1 MKIAPGLFEWTDG
14 TVRLSI
20 ADVEA
25 KGGELRAWVEVHDGP
40 KRLHYGDYNLRGPRS
55 VTSMV
60 SACSRSQAKI
70 DWTAWLSECCYEAI
84 HDTLEGDPPT
94 ELYAD
99 ASTPPGWMVERLI
112 GDVGATSLVGFGRT
126 GKSLVALAAA
136 CTVCSGDSVWLGLE
150 AERGI
155 VLYLDYE
162 ADEKT
167 HRWRLSQLCRGTG
180 RPCPKGLHYLR
191 PRLPLAK
198 TVASVARHAAT
209 IHATLII
216 VDSVML
222 ARGGDAFGA
231 ETTLAL
237 YAALDRIGLPS
248 LLVDHRAKHSGE
260 NGDEGPYG
268 SVAGFNSMRCAWGT
282 RTIPVSDGADVR
294 LKNIKANNYG
304 YLRDHAWQLR
314 FSEEN
319 RTARF
324 LSVEPDT
331 ILRGGEASLKD
342 RIVGALLAAGM
353 AGAPSKE
360 VAAEVGASENVA
372 RAMLSKLRKAG
383 TVISVGGRWIAEAV
397 NAQEVAP
404 F

>member
-1 MKIAPGLFEWTDG
+1 VVKVAAGIFDFTSG
-14 TVRLSI
+14 TARLSVT
-20 ADVEA
+20 DVEA
-25 KGGELRAWVEVHDGP
+25 KGGELRAWVEIHAG

-55 VTSMV
+55 VSTMA
-60 SACSRSQAKI
+60 SACSKSAAVK
-70 DWTAWLSECCYEAI
+70 DWAEWLGECCYEVI

-99 ASTPPGWMVERLI
+99 ASTPPGWIVERLI

-126 GKSLVALAAA
+126 GKSLLALASA
-136 CTVCSGDSVWLGLE
+136 CSICSGDSVWLGLQ

-209 IHATLII
+209 IGATLII

-231 ETTLAL
+231 ESTLAL

-248 LLVDHRAKHSGE
+248 LLVDHRAKHAAE

-282 RTIPVSDGADVR
+282 RTVPVTDGADVR

-304 YLRDHAWQLR
+304 ALRDHAWQLR
-314 FSEEN
+314 FTEHN
-319 RTARF
+319 QAARF
-324 LSVEPDT
+324 NPVEATAVLP
-331 ILRGGEASLKD
+331 GGEATMKD
-342 RIVGALLAAGM
+342 RILGALLAAGYQGM
-353 AGAPSKE
+353 TAKG
-360 VAAEVGASENVA
+360 VAAEVGTSDNGA
-372 RAMLSKLRKAG
+372 RAVLSVLKRDGSA
-383 TVISVGGRWIAEAV
+383 TQVGGRWVAESQSQ
-397 NAQEVAP
+397 QEEAP